1 LYIYNTVNIQ
11 KMGCDW
17 GMYAVYKITL
27 TDKPSYEFIDFTGA
41 VGIWLMSHE
50 EDDEVYV
57 QMDNWLKSCPPNTV
71 IYENCVWPNAQGDIV
86 YSTPDWG
93 GASIQHSMS
102 HVLDLLKY
110 EDMSKVLKIEAF
122 PYAERRF

>member
-1 LYIYNTVNIQ
+1 
-11 KMGCDW
+11 MGCDW

-27 TDKPSYEFIDFTGA
+27 ADKPSYDFIDFTGA

-50 EDDEVYV
+50 ENDEVYV
-57 QMDNWLKSCPPNTV
+57 QMGNWLKSCPSNTV
-71 IYENCVWPNAQGDIV
+71 IYENGVWSNAQDDIV

-102 HVLDLLKY
+102 HVTELLKY
-110 EDMSKVLKIEAF
+110 EDMSKVLRIEAS